1 MLLFDRDGKR
11 LDPAFDA
18 MLGRLKALVADMER
32 VRDGLAEKD
41 LPEDAPM
48 LDQWMIAQRPVS
60 CLVGRSSGHPSLMGE
75 GRPIT
80 TSDLWLISED
90 GQWARTLS
98 RWYRLG
104 RPVRQDGDQDWR
116 Q

>member
-18 MLGRLKALVADMER
+18 MLDRLKALVADMER
-32 VRDGLAEKD
+32 VRAGLGEED
-41 LPEDAPM
+41 LPADAPM
-48 LDQWMIAQRPVS
+48 LDQWIIGQRPVA
-60 CLVGRSSGHPSLMGE
+60 CLVGRSCGHPIMMGE
-75 GRPIT
+75 GRSIA

-90 GQWARTLS
+90 GEWARTLS

-104 RPVRQDGDQDWR
+104 RPVRQQMDRGWR

>member
-1 MLLFDRDGKR
+1 MLLFDCDGKR

-18 MLGRLKALVADMER
+18 MLDRLKGLVADMER
-32 VRDGLAEKD
+32 VRAGLGEED
-41 LPEDAPM
+41 LPADAPM
-48 LDQWMIAQRPVS
+48 LDQRIIGQRPVA
-60 CLVGRSSGHPSLMGE
+60 CLVGCSSGHPILMGE
-75 GRPIT
+75 GRPIA

-104 RPVRQDGDQDWR
+104 RPVRQQMDRGWR

>member
-1 MLLFDRDGKR
+1 
-11 LDPAFDA
+11 
-18 MLGRLKALVADMER
+18 
-32 VRDGLAEKD
+32 
-41 LPEDAPM
+41 M
-48 LDQWMIAQRPVS
+48 LDQWMIAQRLVP
-60 CLVGRSSGHPSLMGE
+60 CLAGRSSGHPILMGK
-75 GRPIT
+75 GRPIA

>member
-1 MLLFDRDGKR
+1 MLLFDRDGKK
-11 LDPAFDA
+11 LDPAFDT
-18 MLGRLKALVADMER
+18 MLDRLKALIADMER
-32 VRDGLAEKD
+32 VRAGLMEKD
-41 LPEDAPM
+41 LPDDAPM
-48 LDQWMIAQRPVS
+48 LDQWMIVQRPVA
-60 CLVGRSSGHPSLMGE
+60 CLAGRSSGHPILMGE
-75 GRPIT
+75 GRPIA

-104 RPVRQDGDQDWR
+104 RPVRHQIDQGWR

>member
-1 MLLFDRDGKR
+1 MLLFDWDGKR

-18 MLGRLKALVADMER
+18 MLDRLKALVADMER
-32 VRDGLAEKD
+32 VCDGLAERN
-41 LPEDAPM
+41 LPDDAPM
-48 LDQWMIAQRPVS
+48 LDQWMIVQRPVS
-60 CLVGRSSGHPSLMGE
+60 CLVGRSSGHPILAGK
-75 GRPIT
+75 GRPIA

-104 RPVRQDGDQDWR
+104 RPVRQETDRGWR

>member
-11 LDPAFDA
+11 LDPTFDA
-18 MLGRLKALVADMER
+18 MLDRLKALVADMER

-41 LPEDAPM
+41 LPDDAPM
-48 LDQWMIAQRPVS
+48 LDQWMFAQRPVS
-60 CLVGRSSGHPSLMGE
+60 CLVGCSSGHPILMGK
-75 GRPIT
+75 GRPIV

-104 RPVRQDGDQDWR
+104 RPVRHQTDQDWR